1 MDGSGA
7 EIDGP
12 VVVARAVHFAAS
24 ATLAGALIFR
34 AVVAD
39 PVLAREKQ
47 ARLFVVDNRIRKT
60 AWIALL
66 LSLLSGAVLLWL
78 QTSAMS
84 GQPYG
89 EALVSGAL
97 LIVIEKTQFGLVAEI
112 RLGLTILLA
121 ICLSVDRHPLPRFSA
136 LVVSV
141 CLVVA
146 LAWTGHAG
154 STPPALGYLH
164 LAADVLHIGAAAAW
178 TGGLVS
184 FVLLLQATTHDG
196 SVAASSQLDAVRRFS
211 LLGMIS
217 VAALIASGFINA
229 WILVSSVRGLFVT
242 DYGCVLLA
250 KFAAF
255 GIMLAFAAINRFW
268 LTPLLA
274 SPAGDAAVR
283 RLTRN
288 TMAEIALA
296 LFIFAIVGVLGTL
309 HPAAHLVH

>member
-1 MDGSGA
+1 
-7 EIDGP
+7 
-12 VVVARAVHFAAS
+12 
-24 ATLAGALIFR
+24 
-34 AVVAD
+34 
-39 PVLAREKQ
+39 
-47 ARLFVVDNRIRKT
+47 
-60 AWIALL
+60 
-66 LSLLSGAVLLWL
+66 
-78 QTSAMS
+78 
-84 GQPYG
+84 
-89 EALVSGAL
+89 
-97 LIVIEKTQFGLVAEI
+97 
-112 RLGLTILLA
+112 
-121 ICLSVDRHPLPRFSA
+121 
-136 LVVSV
+136 
-141 CLVVA
+141 
-146 LAWTGHAG
+146 
-154 STPPALGYLH
+154 
-164 LAADVLHIGAAAAW
+164 VLHIGAAAAW

-211 LLGMIS
+211 LVGMIS